1 MPPHQRAPAGRR
13 LVTATLTARGLGAS
27 RGARTLFAGLDLVV
41 AEGDVWGLTGP
52 NGAGKSTLLHALAGE
67 PDAEMSG
74 TVTVSP
80 PHATVGFLRQEVER
94 HDDEEVRDFLHRAT
108 GVADAQA
115 HMDALAL
122 QMADSDSAA
131 DAYGDALERWLAL
144 GGGDLDERIPA
155 TAARLGLDVAVLGL
169 PMSAL
174 SGGQAARV
182 TLAAVLLSQYEI
194 LLLDE
199 PTNDLDLAGLAV
211 LEDFMR
217 TERRPMVVVSHDRE
231 FLARCVT
238 GIVELDSAQR
248 QITVFDGGYE
258 SYLAERALAR
268 QRAREAYEEYA
279 GRVGQLKDR
288 MQTQKTWLDKG
299 VRNTMRKSGG
309 KDAEKDKHIRN
320 RAGQRS
326 EKQAAKISQ
335 TERAMERLDVV
346 AEPRKEWQLQME
358 IATAPRSGSVVAVL
372 SDAVVR
378 RGDFALGP
386 VTLQIDSG
394 DRVLISGANGS
405 GKSTLLGLLAG
416 DRLPDTGRVSTG
428 AGVAAGRV
436 DQARAEFGGPGPLLD
451 TFCVAAD
458 PAGLDPTEGRTV
470 LAKFGLGGEHVAR
483 SCASLSPGERTRA
496 ALALLQQRGVNLLV
510 LDEPTNHLDLPAI
523 EQLEQAVEAFDG
535 TVLLVTHDRR
545 MRQGFR
551 GTRELVV
558 DSGAVHEVR

>member
-1 MPPHQRAPAGRR
+1 M
-13 LVTATLTARGLGAS
+13 TATLTARGLGAS

-52 NGAGKSTLLHALAGE
+52 NGAGKSTLLHALAGA

-144 GGGDLDERIPA
+144 GGGDLDERIPV

-346 AEPRKEWQLQME
+346 SEPRKEWQLQME

-372 SDAVVR
+372 SEAVVR

-545 MRQGFR
+545 
-551 GTRELVV
+551 
-558 DSGAVHEVR
+558 

>member
-1 MPPHQRAPAGRR
+1 M
-13 LVTATLTARGLGAS
+13 TATLTARGLGAS

-52 NGAGKSTLLHALAGE
+52 NGAGKSTLLHALAGA

-144 GGGDLDERIPA
+144 GGGDLDERIPV